1 MQVFE
6 AMTPEVTTVGPD
18 TTLLEAARLMRENG
32 IGPLPVCEGQ
42 RLLGI
47 LTDRDIA
54 IRATAE
60 GLDPGSTPVRQVMTP
75 EVVTCFEGD
84 DIRKA
89 AAIMQRAQ
97 VRRLLVVDGDGRLA
111 GIVSLGDIALQTGDD
126 QLSGQTLERVSEPST
141 ER

>member
-6 AMTPEVTTVGPD
+6 AMTPEVTTIGPD
-18 TTLLEAARLMRENG
+18 TTLTEAARLMRENG
-32 IGPLPVCEGQ
+32 IGPLPVCEGE
-42 RLLGI
+42 RLVGI

-60 GLDPGSTPVRQVMTP
+60 GLDPKSTPVRRVMTP

-89 AAIMQRAQ
+89 AEIMQRAQ
-97 VRRLLVVDGDGRLA
+97 VRRLLVVDGNGRLA

-126 QLSGQTLERVSEPST
+126 KLSGQTLERVSEPST
-141 ER
+141 EH

>member
-18 TTLLEAARLMRENG
+18 TTLMEAARLMRENG
-32 IGPLPVCEGQ
+32 IGPLPVTEGE

-60 GLDPGSTPVRQVMTP
+60 GLDPGATPVRQVMTP

-89 AAIMQRAQ
+89 AEIMQQAQ

>member
-6 AMTPEVTTVGPD
+6 AMTPEVTTVKPD
-18 TTLLEAARLMRENG
+18 TPLIEAARLMRENG
-32 IGPLPVCEGQ
+32 IGPLPVCDGD

-60 GLDPGSTPVRQVMTP
+60 GLDPQSTAVRQVMTS
-75 EVVTCFEGD
+75 EVVTCFEAD

-89 AAIMQRAQ
+89 AEIMQRAQ

-126 QLSGQTLERVSEPST
+126 QLSGQTLERVSEPSP

>member
-6 AMTPEVTTVGPD
+6 AMTPEVTTVKPD
-18 TTLLEAARLMRENG
+18 TPLIEAARLMRENG
-32 IGPLPVCEGQ
+32 IGPLPVCDGD

-60 GLDPGSTPVRQVMTP
+60 GLDPQSTAVRQVMTS

-89 AAIMQRAQ
+89 AEIMQRAQ